1 MFAVSRLFGSSFTTW
16 IASLALT
23 LVATLAEPSRADEI
37 EPEPSNDAPVA
48 ETTPADAVPA
58 KAPADTA
65 PPSPTVTTAAPG
77 SHVHEVKPAPRRSAR
92 EVVEDIWA
100 REELTGDWRGLR
112 TDLSDH
118 GITIGL
124 RLTQYFQDVTS
135 GGVNQNNEAGGKMDY
150 RLHVDGQKTF
160 GLWPGLSFDLHAET
174 RWGRDVMADVG
185 PITLPNT
192 ALLTPLPGNYSDSDI
207 TGLLATQAFL
217 DGRAAVVAGKL
228 NVVDLETMLIP
239 NTSFG
244 QEGFS
249 ATNGLATAWTFL
261 RFVNL
266 SMYGAGALL
275 NDLEHGMVEGAF
287 VAFGQSNVSTSW
299 GIDDSFNDGVGFV
312 GMWRFFWDAFDLPG
326 NIVIAGAGSTKH
338 YQSLE
343 ASPWTVIPGSDTTDF
358 VLMLPSLSDN
368 KKKPWGAVSYI
379 YQELWNGGKGDPRK
393 VYAFVGG
400 SIADKNPSFARW
412 NTFASIEAMG
422 PLPMRPDDRAGF
434 SGWYT
439 AVNDDVKDLLGSLP
453 VPIDVGDSWGLE
465 FYYNLAINRWLHIT
479 GDLQLVQNAN
489 KRDDIA
495 VVPGVRFVIDF

>member
-1 MFAVSRLFGSSFTTW
+1 MFEAPRLSISGCTARVAVL
-16 IASLALT
+16 ILAL
-23 LVATLAEPSRADEI
+23 VAALAEPSRADDVD
-37 EPEPSNDAPVA
+37 PEPLSNEPVV
-48 ETTPADAVPA
+48 EKTPSGAQPTPPTQAKEPA
-58 KAPADTA
+58 
-65 PPSPTVTTAAPG
+65 
-77 SHVHEVKPAPRRSAR
+77 SHVHDVQPAPRRSVR
-92 EVVEDIWA
+92 EVVEEIWA
-100 REELTGDWRGLR
+100 REEATGDWRGLR

-118 GITIGL
+118 GVTIGL

-174 RWGRDVMADVG
+174 RWGRDIMADVG

-217 DGRAAVVAGKL
+217 DGRVAVVAGKL
-228 NVVDLETMLIP
+228 QVVDLETMLIP
-239 NTSFG
+239 TTSFG

-249 ATNGLATAWTFL
+249 TTNGLATAWTFL

-379 YQELWNGGKGDPRK
+379 YQELWNAGKGDPRK
-393 VYAFVGG
+393 VYVFMGG

-439 AVNDDVKDLLGSLP
+439 AVNDDVKNLLEL
-453 VPIDVGDSWGLE
+453 IDVNAGDSWGLE